1 MPLRTLPLTL
11 LVVLAIPT
19 AIAQDDSF
27 RLGVKLAPNFAWMRS
42 DSKDLQNAGNRLNY
56 TFGLVSDFKLNEAGN
71 YYFSTGILYNNIGGT
86 FKADGTYDLNGT
98 STTVRSEQELK
109 LRYIEVPL
117 TLKLRATS
125 DKPLSFYGQ
134 LGFSTAF
141 NIRARTDATTTL
153 TVGGTTTT
161 NSLEDENVI
170 DDIALFKAS
179 LVVGAGLEFAL
190 PSGTT
195 LFGGLTYNN
204 AFTNALDG
212 DAKNLNATGK
222 KSALFADYLE
232 ITLGIFL

>member
-1 MPLRTLPLTL
+1 MLKRTCTLSL
-11 LVVLAIPT
+11 LVIAAIST
-19 AIAQDDSF
+19 TKAQDDSF
-27 RLGVKLAPNFAWMRS
+27 RLGIKLAPNFAWMRS
-42 DSKDLQNAGNRLNY
+42 DSKDLQSDGNRLSY
-56 TFGLVSDFKLNEAGN
+56 SFGLTGDLKLNAAGN
-71 YYFSTGILYNNIGGT
+71 YFFSTGILYNNIGGT

-98 STTVRSEQELK
+98 TTTVRSQQDLK

-125 DKPLSFYGQ
+125 EKPLSFYGQ
-134 LGFSTAF
+134 VGFSAAF

-153 TVGGTTTT
+153 TVGNNTSSA
-161 NSLEDENVI
+161 SLDDENVI

-179 LVVGAGLEFAL
+179 MVVGAGLEFAL

-222 KSALFADYLE
+222 KSRLYADYLE